1 MYSPVSL
8 PSMLPQVQI
17 KPWRIADSCHT
28 VRSSQP
34 VDCRKAVFV
43 GGVPRPLRA
52 CELAEVMADKFGPV
66 SFVAIDC
73 DVDLKYPKGMY
84 REQENRLVLSL

>member
-1 MYSPVSL
+1 MGNN
-8 PSMLPQVQI
+8 
-17 KPWRIADSCHT
+17 
-28 VRSSQP
+28 QP
-34 VDCRKAVFV
+34 IDCRKAVFV

-73 DVDLKYPKGMY
+73 DADLKYPKGTEMLILSE
-84 REQENRLVLSL
+84 RHENIATSATQQLLSCYNVHF